1 MAKKLT
7 VPQKG
12 TEKAPELSVKA
23 ERTPLE
29 RMIKPEVKEKNERT
43 TICVNPELYK
53 EFKVYAAQHDTTV
66 TALLNQAMRD
76 ILTK

>member
-12 TEKAPELSVKA
+12 TEKAPELNVNQ

-29 RMIKPEVKEKNERT
+29 RMIKPETKEKNERT

-53 EFKVYAAQHDTTV
+53 AFKVYAAQHDTTV